1 MSEGGVKKEFLTQ
14 NLPDPSIAG
23 GAATIDVGKMP
34 LFEFSNNIGYASGEG
49 LATWYHLEHGTEAYH
64 GVLEDSIFWNNT
76 LGANLGYTQH
86 TVLRNLTV
94 IHTPIDVQPMTGLK
108 GNSMTSDITFENLT
122 VNGYRIGII
131 LPTRGKSVVN
141 CGSYNN
147 ATDIYVRTSGNRD
160 ALITGFTTTP
170 RISMVLDPTIEDE
183 YVSRYFGNDVVTL
196 DFGPFNNKR
205 LYYLQQA
212 ADAIPFPSPIDGLPS
227 EYVGL
232 TTQQLWDSYGVA
244 LGGAI
249 APAGS
254 YSVPQIVGL
263 IAP

>member
-1 MSEGGVKKEFLTQ
+1 
-14 NLPDPSIAG
+14 
-23 GAATIDVGKMP
+23 
-34 LFEFSNNIGYASGEG
+34 
-49 LATWYHLEHGTEAYH
+49 
-64 GVLEDSIFWNNT
+64 
-76 LGANLGYTQH
+76 
-86 TVLRNLTV
+86 
-94 IHTPIDVQPMTGLK
+94 
-108 GNSMTSDITFENLT
+108 
-122 VNGYRIGII
+122 
-131 LPTRGKSVVN
+131 
-141 CGSYNN
+141 
-147 ATDIYVRTSGNRD
+147 
-160 ALITGFTTTP
+160 
-170 RISMVLDPTIEDE
+170 
-183 YVSRYFGNDVVTL
+183 VSRYFGNDVVTL